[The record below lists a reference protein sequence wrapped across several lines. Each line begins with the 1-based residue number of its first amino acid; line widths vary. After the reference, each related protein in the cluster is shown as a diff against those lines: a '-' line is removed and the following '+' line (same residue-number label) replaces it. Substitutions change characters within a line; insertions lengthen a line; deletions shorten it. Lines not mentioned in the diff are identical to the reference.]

1 MSPAERLDLGD
12 GLVGWATGDG
22 ETVAWLHG
30 YTMDSSLWAE
40 LWQRLPRFRHVG
52 IDLPGHGASRA
63 LRPGDSLAGIA
74 AALLAACG
82 ALNATRLVGLSLG
95 SLVALQAALAPSNRL
110 QRLVLAAPVIGGTTV
125 EASAQQKNIDLLR
138 TYRGAGRGPPRS
150 QALADLWLRSPPD
163 IFKEAEGR
171 PALFAAIRAVVERH
185 SWQEL
190 ETGIMRGWAEASQPA
205 SSLARISART
215 LILVGDE
222 DMPGFR
228 RNAHHLA
235 RLIPGCERR
244 YLPGLGH
251 LPLLVAP
258 DVCAPLLEAH
268 LGP

>member
-12 GLVGWATGDG
+12 GLVGWATGEG

-52 IDLPGHGASRA
+52 IDLPGHGVSRA
-63 LRPGDSLAGIA
+63 LRAGDSLAGVA
-74 AALLAACG
+74 AAVLSACG

-95 SLVALQAALAPSNRL
+95 SLVALQAALTPSNLL
-110 QRLVLAAPVIGGTTV
+110 QRLVLAAPVVGGTTA

-138 TYRGAGRGPPRS
+138 AYKSSGRGPN
-150 QALADLWLRSPPD
+150 LTDLWLRSPPD
-163 IFKEAEGR
+163 IFKAAER
-171 PALFAAIRAVVERH
+171 SPALFAAIRAVVGRH

-190 ETGIMRGWAEASQPA
+190 DTGIMRGWAEASQPA
-205 SSLARISART
+205 GSLARISART

-228 RNAHHLA
+228 RNAHQLA

-251 LPLLVAP
+251 LPLLEAQR
-258 DVCAPLLEAH
+258 CAPLS
-268 LGP
+268 